1 MTLSR
6 LRLSV
11 ADARGL
17 AEGALRGMGYH
28 NDEARIIADHV
39 TDAAMCGYEYSGPAK
54 ILNVFE
60 SEHRLPRRSMK
71 VLRET
76 EVSLAFDGGNN
87 VGMLALFHAAQ
98 ATIKKT
104 AAHGIALVSV
114 TDAWMSGRGAYYVE
128 MIAKHGLVAI
138 HTASSSRLVAPP
150 GGIRPVLGTNPIAIA
165 VPSSR
170 GPIVLDM
177 GTSAYM
183 MTEVMLRER
192 LGELLPEG
200 VALGPGGEPTRDPK
214 AARRGA
220 LLPFGGYKGFA
231 LALMMQALGLLAGSG
246 SDAESAYGYLF
257 IAFRP
262 DLFGPADAFERQ
274 VTQLIERI
282 KATPRRPGVDDI
294 RIPSE
299 RAFRSRERALHEGL
313 EIDWYSMRSSHCTR
327 GKERRSDV
335 SCDLW
340 FPKIPS
346 SRIGRARQ
354 KSQVVQK
361 LGYQGRRLGGCFA
374 HTVSTVEPTV
384 LRDSSSRCACSASF
398 SG

>member
-1 MTLSR
+1 MTLGR
-6 LRLSV
+6 LCLSV
-11 ADARGL
+11 ADARDL
-17 AEGALRGMGYH
+17 AEGALRGIGYH
-28 NDEARIIADHV
+28 HEEARIIADHV
-39 TDAAMCGYEYSGPAK
+39 IDAAMCGYEYSGLAK
-54 ILNVFE
+54 ILNVAE
-60 SEHRLPRRSMK
+60 SEHFQLQRRPMK

-98 ATIKKT
+98 ATIKKSGT
-104 AAHGIALVSV
+104 HGIALVSV
-114 TDAWMSGRGAYYVE
+114 TDAWMSGRSAYYVE

-138 HTASSSRLVAPP
+138 HTAASSPLVAPP

-200 VALGPGGEPTRDPK
+200 VALGPAGEPTRDPT

-220 LLPFGGYKGFA
+220 LLPFGGYKGFG

-246 SDAESAYGYLF
+246 SDAKSEYGYLF

-282 KATPRRPGVDDI
+282 KATPRRPGIDET

-299 RAFRSRERALHEGL
+299 RAFRSRERALRQALAVDRVPVLVLVLFIARALLLTADGQHPISECYV
-313 EIDWYSMRSSHCTR
+313 EILLVD
-327 GKERRSDV
+327 
-335 SCDLW
+335 
-340 FPKIPS
+340 
-346 SRIGRARQ
+346 ARQ
-354 KSQVVQK
+354 LCCHFNRVLA
-361 LGYQGRRLGGCFA
+361 LGNVDFRRKN
-374 HTVSTVEPTV
+374 VRPE
-384 LRDSSSRCACSASF
+384 LRERATL
-398 SG
+398 